1 MMDLDRDFRE
11 FVGSFIGHEVRF
23 LLIGGYALA
32 AHGLP
37 RATGDLDTWVWLD
50 RDNASKIIAALDEF
64 GFGSLGLSVDDFVE
78 PEIVVQLGYPPH
90 RIDIIT
96 SIDGVDFDDAWE
108 RRMMVNVGGVE
119 VPIIGREELILNKI
133 AAGRPQDLADVARLR
148 AGPEHLA

>member
-1 MMDLDRDFRE
+1 MDLDRDFRE

>member
-90 RIDIIT
+90 RIDIT

>member
-64 GFGSLGLSVDDFVE
+64 G
-78 PEIVVQLGYPPH
+78 
-90 RIDIIT
+90 
-96 SIDGVDFDDAWE
+96 
-108 RRMMVNVGGVE
+108 
-119 VPIIGREELILNKI
+119 
-133 AAGRPQDLADVARLR
+133 
-148 AGPEHLA
+148 

>member
-1 MMDLDRDFRE
+1 MDLDRDFRE

-78 PEIVVQLGYPPH
+78 PEIVVQLGCPPH

>member
-1 MMDLDRDFRE
+1 MSDR
-11 FVGSFIGHEVRF
+11 SSGHEVRF

>member
-1 MMDLDRDFRE
+1 MDLDRDFRE

-50 RDNASKIIAALDEF
+50 RDNASKIVAALDEF

>member
-1 MMDLDRDFRE
+1 MDLDRDFRE

-108 RRMMVNVGGVE
+108 RRMMVNVGGVQ